1 MNHLTPRSLF
11 RFARL
16 RSGLALVNRRAR
28 QTVRTSHLATVL
40 AALLTGASLR
50 AEAVLIVNPGFESP
64 APAAGDFNVNA
75 PGPLGWS
82 AYGAINHSNRSIG
95 VLHPAGTTLYASGVP
110 EGNNV
115 GVVFLW
121 DDFGDQSAPAFSPA
135 GLEQTLSASLTTDT
149 RYVLDYMVGNIAED
163 RTDTRHDDFTFA
175 GFPGYRVELLAGG
188 QAIAVDHNTLLPA
201 EGGFL
206 AGQITL
212 SIGATHALAGQ
223 NLGIRLINLNAGP
236 GLEVNFDAIQLDATA
251 IPEPAAMAASMGVF
265 GLVATLL
272 RRRPKRRDRR
282 SVIG

>member
-1 MNHLTPRSLF
+1 M
-11 RFARL
+11 
-16 RSGLALVNRRAR
+16 
-28 QTVRTSHLATVL
+28 
-40 AALLTGASLR
+40 
-50 AEAVLIVNPGFESP
+50 IINPGFETP

-82 AYGAINHSNRSIG
+82 AYGSINHSNRSIG
-95 VLHPAGTTLYASGVP
+95 VLNPTGTSLYASGAF

-121 DDFGDQSAPAFSPA
+121 DDFGDQSVPAFSPA
-135 GLEQTLSASLTTDT
+135 GLEQTLSASLTTNT
-149 RYVLDYMVGNIAED
+149 RYVLDFVVGNIAED
-163 RTDTRHDDFTFA
+163 RTDVRHDDFTFA

-188 QAIAVDHNTLLPA
+188 QTIASDNNTLLPA

-223 NLGIRLINLNAGP
+223 NIGIRLVNLNAAP

-251 IPEPAAMAASMGVF
+251 IPEPASMAVVLGAL
-265 GLVATLL
+265 GLAATLL
-272 RRRPKRRDRR
+272 RRRPKGPSSR
-282 SVIG
+282 SAIG